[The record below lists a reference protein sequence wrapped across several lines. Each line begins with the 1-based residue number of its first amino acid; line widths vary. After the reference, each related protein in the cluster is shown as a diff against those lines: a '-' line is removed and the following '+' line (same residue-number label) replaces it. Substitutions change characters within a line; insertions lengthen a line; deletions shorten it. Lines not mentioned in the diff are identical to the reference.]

1 MSPLDPIRTISCSPV
16 SQSTGLLWAAQ
27 SPHGHRRGRRQE
39 AESGGKKD
47 YEAANEKMG
56 SCCITQG
63 PRVVGWVG
71 EWMEFHMFTYAQFML

>member
-1 MSPLDPIRTISCSPV
+1 M
-16 SQSTGLLWAAQ
+16 WAAQ
-27 SPHGHRRGRRQE
+27 SPHGHRRGRKDRGRE
-39 AESGGKKD
+39 GGKKD

-71 EWMEFHMFTYAQFML
+71 EWDGVSYVYLCPVHVVVWQKSI